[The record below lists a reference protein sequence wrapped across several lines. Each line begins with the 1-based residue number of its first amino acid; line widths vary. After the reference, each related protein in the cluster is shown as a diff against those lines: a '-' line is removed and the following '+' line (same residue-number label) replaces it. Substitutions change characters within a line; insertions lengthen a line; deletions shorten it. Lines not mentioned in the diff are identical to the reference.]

1 MPQENEGPE
10 IAGSDV
16 VLSFNKWGGSCPVQ
30 YDIDY
35 AGHNYYI
42 RYRWGWLTV
51 TLDINSTDT
60 ELFSQQLSNN
70 ELDGFWSDEAT
81 NVYLALLSR
90 AIRDGKLAEL
100 RLPTKHEIR
109 NHAFYRKGP
118 YGGYDPIGGDGP

>member
-1 MPQENEGPE
+1 MPRENDDPE

-16 VLSFNKWGGSCPVQ
+16 VLPFHGLGTSCPVQ

-51 TLDINSTDT
+51 TLDIDSTDT
-60 ELFSQQLSNN
+60 ELFSQQLSQN
-70 ELDGFWSDEAT
+70 EFDGFWSDEAT

-100 RLPTKHEIR
+100 RLPAKEEIR
-109 NHAFYRKGP
+109 NHPLYRKGL
-118 YGGYDPIGGDGP
+118 YGGYDPNGGDGP